1 LFEIFDSKGILGFFG
16 FYSVKT
22 FLNDIS
28 ADIFFLVFGEM
39 PMGKSG
45 FSLGL
50 RGKIVLLFAI
60 STAFILAA
68 TAFGFWQFYAGLRA
82 FEHDVMAS
90 QINAI
95 DVETMET
102 DFKKQVQEWKD
113 TLLRGKAPDALEKY
127 WNNFQQREADVHNEG
142 ERLSRSIADPA
153 AIQLLTQFLAAHKSM
168 GEAYRRGLDEFKSH
182 AFESAVGDKAVAG
195 IDRSPTELLTKAR
208 ERLVSLAAARA
219 TAAESDV
226 DRAMAMA
233 TLLLAVVVVAAVLV
247 FLFAIRRGVS
257 QPLVKLVGV
266 LTDLAKG
273 NTAVEVGGLNRR
285 DELGLI
291 ANSVLAFKNAAIEK
305 TQLEAETAAQ
315 RRRGEQERE
324 TSARAEAEAAAG
336 RAAEQAKIAET
347 QARAVAALARGL
359 AQLSEGDLTVRLDDG
374 FAESYRQIQHDF
386 NATVERLQEAIG
398 AVVASARDVTGASA
412 EISGS
417 TADLSQ
423 HTEEQAASLEK
434 TSASMEEIAETVR
447 KNAESAQHANVSAVK
462 AREVAERGGAVV
474 AKAVEAM
481 SRIRASSDKIAD
493 IISVIDEIARQTNL
507 LALNAAVEAARAGE
521 AGRGFAVVASEVRS
535 LAQRSSQAAKDIT
548 GLITNSDGQV
558 QEGVDLVNKTG
569 AALGEIV
576 QSIND
581 VAAVISEIA
590 SASTAQSSGIEQVN
604 KALGQMDENTQ
615 RNSALVEQSTS
626 TAKMLATQAA
636 AMNAQVGMFRI
647 AAHANQAAARPAAA
661 A

>member
-1 LFEIFDSKGILGFFG
+1 VRRTLS
-16 FYSVKT
+16 
-22 FLNDIS
+22 
-28 ADIFFLVFGEM
+28 
-39 PMGKSG
+39 

-50 RGKIVLLFAI
+50 RGKILLLFAA
-60 STAFILAA
+60 STIFILAA
-68 TAFGFWQFYAGLRA
+68 TAFSFWQFYAGLRT
-82 FEHDVMAS
+82 FEDDVMVS
-90 QINAI
+90 QNNAI

-113 TLLRGKAPDALEKY
+113 TLLRGKASDALEKY
-127 WNNFQQREADVHNEG
+127 FGNFQQREADVRSEG
-142 ERLSRSIADPA
+142 ERLSRSITDPA
-153 AIQLLTQFLAAHKSM
+153 AIQLLTQFLSAHKSM
-168 GEAYRRGLDEFKSH
+168 GEAYRHGLDEFKSH
-182 AFESAVGDKAVAG
+182 AFDSAAGDKAVAG
-195 IDRSPTELLTKAR
+195 IDRPPTELLTKAR

-219 TAAESDV
+219 TAAEADV
-226 DRAMAMA
+226 SRAMTMA
-233 TLLLAVVVVAAVLV
+233 TLLLAVVVAGAVMV
-247 FLFAIRRGVS
+247 FLFAIQRGVS
-257 QPLVKLVGV
+257 RPLVKIVGV
-266 LTDLAKG
+266 LADLAKG
-273 NTAVEVGGLNRR
+273 NTAVEVTGLNRR

-305 TQLEAETAAQ
+305 SRLEAEAAAQ
-315 RRRGEQERE
+315 RRRSENERE
-324 TSARAEAEAAAG
+324 TRARTEAEAAAS

-347 QARAVAALARGL
+347 QARAVGALARGL
-359 AQLSEGDLTVRLDDG
+359 AKLSEGDLTVRLDDG
-374 FAESYRQIQHDF
+374 FAESYRRIQQDF
-386 NATVERLQEAIG
+386 NATVERLQETIG
-398 AVVASARDVTGASA
+398 TIVASAGDVATAST

-423 HTEEQAASLEK
+423 HTEEQAASLEQ
-434 TSASMEEIAETVR
+434 TSASMDEIAETVK

-481 SRIRASSDKIAD
+481 SRIGASSGKIAD
-493 IISVIDEIARQTNL
+493 IIGVIDEIARQTNL

-548 GLITNSDGQV
+548 GLITSSDGQV
-558 QEGVDLVNKTG
+558 QEGVDLVNRTG
-569 AALGEIV
+569 AALAEIV

-581 VAAVISEIA
+581 VAAIVSEIA
-590 SASTAQSSGIEQVN
+590 SASAAQSSGIEQVN

-626 TAKMLATQAA
+626 TAKMLASQAA

-647 AAHANQAAARPAAA
+647 AARDVQGVEQSAAA
-661 A
+661 